1 MKKVVYIISA
11 VIIMLTNASCGNNQ
25 KPSDRSSV
33 WGEDV
38 DTTTVKGISL
48 SSEKVFVPFQRTASG
63 LAQVQVS
70 LNGVPFNMWWDTGA
84 SITSISSLEFIKLVK
99 EGRVEEDDKIGSIQ
113 AKYADGSSGEED
125 VYRIREISIQGKDN
139 EHLTLYGVAVSVSE
153 NLGAPL
159 LIGQNV
165 ISELPKH
172 KFNDDTEE
180 IEFDKE

>member
-1 MKKVVYIISA
+1 MKKVVYIIST
-11 VIIMLTNASCGNNQ
+11 VIIMLTNASCVNTQ
-25 KPSDRSSV
+25 KPSERSSV
-33 WGEDV
+33 WGEGV
-38 DTTTVKGISL
+38 DTTTIKKFSL
-48 SSEKVFVPFQRTASG
+48 SSDKVFVPFQRTASG

-84 SITSISSLEFIKLVK
+84 SITSISSLEFIKLIK

-113 AKYADGSSGEED
+113 ATYADGSRGEED
-125 VYRIREISIQGKDN
+125 VYRIREISIQGKNN
-139 EHLTLYGVAVSVSE
+139 EHLILYGVTVSVSE
-153 NLGAPL
+153 NLSAPL